1 MQAQFWIL
9 ALVAVAVALALGFLG
24 GRMSAPRQRRV
35 EAMEQE
41 RDTARREAEEVRTE
55 VNRHFED
62 SARMFGKLA
71 EDYRTFFQ
79 QFAQT
84 AQNLGLS
91 EGQARALLQQAD
103 PSLVERRADAE
114 RDSVVPAS
122 NGSDG
127 EAGGEQPPATAHSG
141 QDRPASSDSTAAEA
155 PSERQASV
163 ASGAGGVQAGAEYAR
178 EDAEATPSPSAASQ
192 SACADGSRSASGETA
207 AGAGA
212 DRDTGDAEAPERPAS
227 GSSASADQ
235 HGADRDDDP
244 KRSG

>member
-103 PSLVERRADAE
+103 PSLVERQADAE
-114 RDSVVPAS
+114 RDPVVTAS
-122 NGSDG
+122 NGGDV
-127 EAGGEQPPATAHSG
+127 EAGGEQTPAAHSG
-141 QDRPASSDSTAAEA
+141 QDRRASSDSTAAEA
-155 PSERQASV
+155 PSETQAG
-163 ASGAGGVQAGAEYAR
+163 AAGGVQAGEAHAHQEAET
-178 EDAEATPSPSAASQ
+178 TPSPSTASQ
-192 SACADGSRSASGETA
+192 SACADGTRSASGDTA

-212 DRDTGDAEAPERPAS
+212 DQDTGDAEAPERAAS
-227 GSSASADQ
+227 GPSASADQ
-235 HGADRDDDP
+235 HGADRDDDTQH
-244 KRSG
+244 SG